1 MFLTVFRFLDQTTS
15 MSSSFLR
22 TGWELTEDIASAW
35 ECGSV
40 CLAALHLHS
49 QAQILQG
56 ANLRQ
61 AESTFEW

>member
-1 MFLTVFRFLDQTTS
+1 MFLTVFQFLDKKIS

-22 TGWELTEDIASAW
+22 TGWELIEDIASAW

-49 QAQILQG
+49 QTQILQG